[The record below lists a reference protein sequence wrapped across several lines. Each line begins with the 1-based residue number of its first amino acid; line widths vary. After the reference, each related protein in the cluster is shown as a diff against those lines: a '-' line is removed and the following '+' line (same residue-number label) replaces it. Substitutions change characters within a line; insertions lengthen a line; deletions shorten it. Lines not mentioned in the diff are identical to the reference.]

1 MTALDLSRG
10 EENGGGE
17 VALKNA
23 SAAAAASAKD
33 VMGLGSNNNVF
44 ETIVQTVRYDP
55 ESILNCPHDFPHL
68 NRSDDTNEMEI
79 ETDSAAPNDANDS
92 SAASNNNSVASLA
105 QTAAALFI
113 RPPKSL
119 YNLPDCFQVFIISF
133 IISFK

>member
-10 EENGGGE
+10 EENGE
-17 VALKNA
+17 VASSKN
-23 SAAAAASAKD
+23 AAAANNSGGANKD
-33 VMGLGSNNNVF
+33 VMGIGSNNNVF

-79 ETDSAAPNDANDS
+79 EADSAAPNDVNDS
-92 SAASNNNSVASLA
+92 NTSANNTSVASLA

-113 RPPKSL
+113 RPPKSG
-119 YNLPDCFQVFIISF
+119 YNLPDCFQV
-133 IISFK
+133 

>member
-10 EENGGGE
+10 EENGGE
-17 VALKNA
+17 VALLKNA
-23 SAAAAASAKD
+23 ANSVGTNKD
-33 VMGLGSNNNVF
+33 VVGLGSNNNVF

-92 SAASNNNSVASLA
+92 STAANNTSVASLA

-113 RPPKSL
+113 RPPKSV
-119 YNLPDCFQVFIISF
+119 YNLPDCFQVF
-133 IISFK
+133 

>member
-10 EENGGGE
+10 EENGE
-17 VALKNA
+17 VATKNP
-23 SAAAAASAKD
+23 AASSGGANKD
-33 VMGLGSNNNVF
+33 VMSLGSNNNVF

-79 ETDSAAPNDANDS
+79 EADSAAPNDANDS
-92 SAASNNNSVASLA
+92 NTSANNTSVASLA

-113 RPPKSL
+113 RPPKSV
-119 YNLPDCFQVFIISF
+119 YNLPDCFQVNLYKNSF
-133 IISFK
+133 F